1 MLKSKKIGT
10 VILCFC
16 ILICSAISAY
26 GENTTSRITDIC
38 VLKGNLYYCDHES
51 GKIVMKNVSPVMESE
66 VGNEIAKA
74 IEYTEIGISAEAMY
88 MKDGTKAEYDWLNN
102 NADDVAQI
110 IVARQEDG
118 NMRVMYFQFK

>member
-38 VLKGNLYYCDHES
+38 VLKGNLYYCDHAS
-51 GKIVMKNVSPVMESE
+51 GRIVMKNVSPVMESE

-110 IVARQEDG
+110 IVARQEAG
-118 NMRVMYFQFK
+118 TMRGMYFQFK

>member
-16 ILICSAISAY
+16 IMICSAISAY
-26 GENTTSRITDIC
+26 GENKISRITDIC

-51 GKIVMKNVSPVMESE
+51 GKIVMKNVSPVVKSQ
-66 VGNEIAKA
+66 VGTEIAEA
-74 IEYTEIGISAEAMY
+74 IEYAEIGISAEALY

-102 NADDVAQI
+102 NVDDVAQI
-110 IVARQEDG
+110 IVARRDDG
-118 NMRVMYFQFK
+118 TMRVMYFQFK